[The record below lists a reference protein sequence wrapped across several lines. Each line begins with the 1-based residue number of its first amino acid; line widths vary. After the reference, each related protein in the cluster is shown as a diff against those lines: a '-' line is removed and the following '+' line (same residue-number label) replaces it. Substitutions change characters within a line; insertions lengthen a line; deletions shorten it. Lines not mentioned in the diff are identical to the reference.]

1 MKTKFDLRKN
11 FKLTFVIIIALLTG
25 AICSSSTYVC
35 YSNNYSTVSQ
45 YQKNKYGK
53 TYGIGSDAIYHDGK
67 EPDLIKAMGDDGKTV
82 GYVLATD
89 LNGFQPKN
97 PKEAI
102 EWQAKNKGG
111 RIISLYDV
119 NGEKVIGTFTVG
131 TRQ

>member
-1 MKTKFDLRKN
+1 MKIKFNLRKN
-11 FKLTFVIIIALLTG
+11 IKFTFVIIITLLTG

-35 YSNNYSTVSQ
+35 YSNNYTAVLQ

-53 TYGIGSDAIYHDGK
+53 TYGIRSDAIYHDGK
-67 EPDLIKAMGDDGKTV
+67 EPDLIKAMGDDGKTI

-102 EWQAKNKGG
+102 EWQAKNKGY
-111 RIISLYDV
+111 RIIPLYDV

>member
-1 MKTKFDLRKN
+1 MKIKFGLRKN
-11 FKLTFVIIIALLTG
+11 FKLTFIIIIALLTG

-35 YSNNYSTVSQ
+35 YSHNYATVSQ
-45 YQKNKYGK
+45 YPKNKYGR
-53 TYGIGSDAIYHDGK
+53 TYGIGSDAIYHDDK
-67 EPDLIKAMGDDGKTV
+67 EPDFIKAVGDDGKTI

-102 EWQAKNKGG
+102 EWQANNKGD
-111 RIISLYDV
+111 RVIPLYDV